1 MPQDAAEDTVVEH
14 AGCRNAYVSG
24 KQPALLRHACAAYQH
39 GGEACPRLFS
49 HPTRTGAERVRAGNG
64 QCPAH
69 GLVKGPLAS
78 ESAIDEGEE
87 GGQRK

>member
-1 MPQDAAEDTVVEH
+1 MPRDAAEDTVVEL

-24 KQPALLRHACAAYQH
+24 KQPALLRHACAAYQR
-39 GGEACPRLFS
+39 GGEVCQRLFS

-69 GLVKGPLAS
+69 GLVEGPLAS
-78 ESAIDEGEE
+78 ESAIEEGEE